1 MIGLMDNVF
10 IRLAIVCVLAFLGF
24 EAFKELK
31 KPDREAYI
39 ELHAAEMEA
48 FKEDHEGAEM
58 KVPSN
63 KLQNPIKLLT
73 YFIILAAGVGFVSV
87 KWLLPILGDAVGG
100 ATFSSGEKAEPSPYA
115 KAIDLTTAGQY
126 EEAVEEYKVQAEAN
140 PTDRF
145 PLMELVKLQLGK
157 LEDVEGAVATLEY
170 AVNQEWE
177 EKDGAFFSQRLADL
191 YLDQKDSARA
201 KELLQGIM
209 QKYPG
214 SVAAGNATQRIR
226 EIEEAE
232 FIASRK
238 QA

>member
-1 MIGLMDNVF
+1 MDNIF

-31 KPDREAYI
+31 KPDKEAYL
-39 ELHAAEMEA
+39 EAHATENEEY
-48 FKEDHEGAEM
+48 KTEHDGAELP
-58 KVPSN
+58 VASS
-63 KLQNPIKLLT
+63 KLQNPIKVLT
-73 YFIILAAGVGFVSV
+73 YFMILAAGVGFVTV
-87 KWLLPILGDAVGG
+87 KWVLPMVGDAVGG
-100 ATFSSGEKAEPSPYA
+100 ATFSSGEKADPSPYA
-115 KAIDLTTAGQY
+115 KAIELTTAGQY
-126 EEAVEEYKVQAEAN
+126 EEAVEEFKVQAEAN

-157 LEDVEGAVATLEY
+157 LEDVGGAVATLEY

-191 YLDQKDSARA
+191 YHDQLGDSARA
-201 KELLQGIM
+201 KELLHGLM

-214 SVAAGNATQRIR
+214 SVAASNATNRIR

-238 QA
+238 QSS